1 MSTPVRAAQ
10 APVPPCLGRDY
21 APGNR
26 VVYRGREPSIP
37 FYIRAPPISVIPGDE
52 LVISAAHLHC
62 EAVGHATLFGYRQQ
76 AGAQARCQELASDP
90 GAENFNFSI
99 FPT

>member
-1 MSTPVRAAQ
+1 
-10 APVPPCLGRDY
+10 
-21 APGNR
+21 
-26 VVYRGREPSIP
+26 
-37 FYIRAPPISVIPGDE
+37 